1 MLKQKKYNMK
11 ILKSFTIVL
20 LLTANIT
27 VFGQTTSDNEKE
39 KPYIEVTGTAEKEI
53 IPDEIYISI
62 TIRERQE
69 GKEKITIDKQE
80 ENLKESLK
88 SIGISLD
95 NLFLSDAN
103 ANYISVKWMKKD
115 VITKNEYILKVG
127 DALTVGRVFEKLD
140 DVKINDAYI
149 SRVSHSKLDEFK
161 KDVRIMAIKAAKE
174 KADYLLSAIGEQT
187 GKALKVYEQSP
198 SYKINDSNLNFI
210 SGRSVNS
217 SLLEDGVIMNE
228 SDKIIQF
235 QKIKL
240 QAAIYVKFEIK

>member
-198 SYKINDSNLNFI
+198 SYKINDSNLNII

-217 SLLEDGVIMNE
+217 SLLQDGVIMNE

>member
-217 SLLEDGVIMNE
+217 SLLQDGVIMNE